1 LAKSTG
7 VRIEV
12 IEDVGDANMINTVQ
26 IPTLDGKGSF
36 PAYVAKPADAPRGAI
51 IVIQEIFGVN
61 PGIRKKCDDWAAA
74 GYLAVAPDVFWR
86 QKTGVELNPDDP
98 GEFQQGIAYMMKHDF
113 DQGIQDVEATIHW
126 IRRPIDKGRAGVP
139 KVGLVGYCMGGR
151 VAYLTATRTDIDA
164 SVGYYGVA
172 IDAML
177 NEAHAIAKPLML
189 HVPTADGFVPPAAQ
203 QAMHAGLDENAHVTI
218 LDYEGLDHGF
228 ADSFGARRNEAGAQL
243 ADTRTAEFFAAHVG

>member
-1 LAKSTG
+1 MT
-7 VRIEV
+7 
-12 IEDVGDANMINTVQ
+12 NTVQ
-26 IPTLDGKGSF
+26 IPTLTGAGTF
-36 PAYVAKPADAPRGAI
+36 PAYVAKPSGTARGAI

-98 GEFQQGIAYMMKHDF
+98 AEFQEGVAYMMKHDF

-126 IRRPIDKGRAGVP
+126 IRRDQGVA

-164 SVGYYGVA
+164 SVGYYGVG
-172 IDAML
+172 IETML

-203 QAMHAGLDENAHVTI
+203 QAMHAGLDENGHVTI

-243 ADTRTAEFFAAHVG
+243 ADKRTAEFFAAHVG